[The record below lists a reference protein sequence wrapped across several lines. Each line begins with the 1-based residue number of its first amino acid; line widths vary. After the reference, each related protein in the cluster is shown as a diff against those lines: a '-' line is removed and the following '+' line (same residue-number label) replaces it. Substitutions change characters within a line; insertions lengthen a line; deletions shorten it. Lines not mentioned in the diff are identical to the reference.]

1 MRNPEELL
9 RYAQLLRVTYY
20 ELRVTSHITQTHIT
34 PMSTP
39 TFREVQRFRKPW
51 VWLLILGVAA
61 VQWYG
66 WVQQILL
73 GQPFGNNPGPDW
85 LVWLS
90 WVLFGIGL
98 PLAFVYLAL
107 VVEVNDE
114 GVWLRFTPLARRMIQ
129 FADIERCEAVDY
141 QPLRQYG
148 GWGVRGFAGNRAYNV
163 SGSQGVQLTLRN
175 GDVVLIGSQRAADL
189 ALAIDSRLHP

>member
-1 MRNPEELL
+1 
-9 RYAQLLRVTYY
+9 
-20 ELRVTSHITQTHIT
+20 
-34 PMSTP
+34 MST
-39 TFREVQRFRKPW
+39 TIFREVQRFRQLW
-51 VWLLILGVAA
+51 IWLLILGVAA
-61 VQWYG
+61 MQWYG

-73 GQPFGNNPGPDW
+73 GQPFGDNPGPDW
-85 LVWLS
+85 MVWLF

-98 PLAFVYLAL
+98 PLFFLWLCL

-114 GVWLRFTPLARRMIQ
+114 GVWLRFIPLTRRLIR

-148 GWGVRGFAGNRAYNV
+148 GWGVRGFSSNRAYNV
-163 SGSQGVQLTLRN
+163 SGRQGVRLTLRN

-189 ALAIDSRLHP
+189 ALAIDSHLNP